1 MMTIGLDCVGGSDYG
16 LFDCRASMQS
26 FDYLEI
32 RNGIFDEWKIDSE
45 LILFTPEQ
53 KHWDYD
59 TMLLATFNNTLEAGN
74 VSNEGRE
81 IEYLRFKRRSKNRLK
96 WTTFAQ
102 LSYSTHQ
109 THYSVFDRLVQG
121 QEEYEYCVVPVSQG
135 IEGRE
140 TIQDVVCDFD
150 GLWLV
155 DNEMGYK
162 LMYDLNYGSISY
174 TQQTAVL
181 ETLEYQYPFFMTN
194 SINYKRGSITAK
206 IVTTKSADDMIVD
219 FYSERQL
226 RERMFEFVSNR
237 KPKILKDFL
246 GRYYLVMLSGVRE
259 TPDSRFGGGLVD
271 VSFDWMEI
279 GDANNTKDLEDMGL
293 LQYDLNQDR

>member
-1 MMTIGLDCVGGSDYG
+1 MTIGLDCIGGSAQG
-16 LFDCRASMQS
+16 MFDCRPSMQS
-26 FDYLEI
+26 FQYLEL

-45 LILFTPEQ
+45 LLLFTPEQ
-53 KHWDYD
+53 KSWDYD

-74 VSNEGRE
+74 ISNEGRE
-81 IEYLRFKRRSKNRLK
+81 IEYLRYKRRSKNRLK

-102 LSYSTHQ
+102 LAYSPHQ
-109 THYSVFDRLVQG
+109 THYGVYDRLVQG

-155 DNEMGYK
+155 DNDMGYK

-181 ETLEYQYPFFMTN
+181 ETLENQYPFFLTN
-194 SINYKRGSITAK
+194 SINYRKGSITAK
-206 IVTTKSADDMIVD
+206 VVTTKSSDDMIVD

-226 RERMFEFVSNR
+226 RERLFEFVSNR

-259 TPDSRFGGGLVD
+259 TPDSRFGGGLVEI
-271 VSFDWMEI
+271 SFDWMEI
-279 GDANNTKDLEDMGL
+279 GDANNTSDLEDMGL
-293 LQYDLNQDR
+293 LQYDLNQER

>member
-1 MMTIGLDCVGGSDYG
+1 MMTIGLDCIGGSSSG
-16 LFDCRASMQS
+16 TFDCRASMQS
-26 FDYLEI
+26 FEYIEL

-45 LILFTPEQ
+45 LVLFTPEQ
-53 KHWDYD
+53 KAWDYD

-81 IEYLRFKRRSKNRLK
+81 IESLRFKRRSKNRLK
-96 WTTFAQ
+96 WTTFAE
-102 LSYSTHQ
+102 LNYSTHQ
-109 THYSVFDRLVQG
+109 THYGVYDRLVQG

-155 DNEMGYK
+155 DNDMGYK
-162 LMYDLNYGSISY
+162 LTYDLNYGGITY
-174 TQQTAVL
+174 KQQTSIL
-181 ETLEYQYPFFMTN
+181 ETLEHQYPFFMTN
-194 SINYKRGSITAK
+194 SISYKQGSITSK
-206 IVTTKSADDMIVD
+206 VVTTKSADTMIVD

-226 RERMFEFVSNR
+226 REKIFEFMSDR
-237 KPKILKDFL
+237 KPKILKDYL
-246 GRYYLVMLSGVRE
+246 GRYYLVVLSGVRE

-271 VSFDWMEI
+271 ISFDWMEI